1 MKLELTFYQDP
12 GHGWLQVSH
21 DLINRLGIG
30 NKITTYSYMDSHSA
44 YLEEDC
50 DLSLFMK
57 EAEKA
62 GFEISFYD
70 RITNYDSPI
79 RNYQRYTYIGG

>member
-1 MKLELTFYQDP
+1 MKLELAFYQDP
-12 GHGWLQVSH
+12 SHGWVQVSH

-30 NKITTYSYMDSHSA
+30 NKITPYSYMDAHSA

-50 DLSLFMK
+50 DLSLFMQ

-62 GFEISFYD
+62 GLEISFYD
-70 RITNYDSPI
+70 RNTNYDSPI
-79 RNYQRYTYIGG
+79 RNYAHYQFRG